1 MKICSYLKQ
10 INQNKRVVLLVL
22 LSLLS
27 AGCDSDKQ
35 SIEINNDK
43 GHLQMLR
50 ISGPALSPA
59 FEITQNHYVS
69 TADFLVTK
77 INLQAWT
84 KFPDD
89 DVSINGQ
96 TLDEQK
102 DYRLAIGNNKFSI
115 KVTNPQGVKEQYQLT
130 VTRLADNKMNKK
142 LLANGENNEKF
153 ITEE

>member
-1 MKICSYLKQ
+1 MKSSSYIKQ
-10 INQNKRVVLLVL
+10 IIQSKRVVLLVL

-27 AGCDSDKQ
+27 AGCDNARQ
-35 SIEINNDK
+35 SIEINNDN
-43 GHLQMLR
+43 GHLQILR
-50 ISGPALSPA
+50 VSGLALSPV

-69 TADFLVTK
+69 TADFSVTK

-96 TLDEQK
+96 MLDEKK

-115 KVTNPQGVKEQYQLT
+115 KVMNPQGVKEQYQLT